1 MITRPLFLALLLFSF
16 LIVSGDAAHAGNG
29 LQAPL
34 KAQLD
39 TLETP
44 QQKALKALKEGA
56 ALHSAGDL
64 EGAEKRFR
72 QAASLDPDNPDSF
85 FNLGAM
91 AEGRGDLDGALT
103 LYQNGLRLSPRDNS
117 LKQAVDSINGRLAA
131 RLTEDDLEQA
141 DGLVP
146 IVMSSK
152 PAEQN
157 VPVPEQNIPELD
169 IPVPTLEPTV
179 VPVPIQGVQPAPQV
193 SIKKQL
199 ARQAARRAA
208 GMVVRQGLNMGL
220 RAALGGSI
228 CGGGMFRFGF

>member
-1 MITRPLFLALLLFSF
+1 LLLFC
-16 LIVSGDAAHAGNG
+16 LMISGNAAHAGSG

-34 KAQLD
+34 KAQMD
-39 TLETP
+39 ILETP

-64 EGAEKRFR
+64 EGAERRFR

-85 FNLGAM
+85 FNLGAL

-131 RLTEDDLEQA
+131 RLSEDDLEQA

-146 IVMSSK
+146 IVMSPK
-152 PAEQN
+152 PVA
-157 VPVPEQNIPELD
+157 VDIPVPEQNIPELSV
-169 IPVPTLEPTV
+169 PVPTLEPAV
-179 VPVPIQGVQPAPQV
+179 VPVPIQGAQPAPQA

-208 GMVVRQGLNMGL
+208 GMVVRQGINMGL

>member
-1 MITRPLFLALLLFSF
+1 MITRPVIFGLFLACLLVP
-16 LIVSGDAAHAGNG
+16 VSVAPALADSG
-29 LQAPL
+29 LQPPL

-44 QQKALKALKEGA
+44 HQRALRALKEGA
-56 ALHSAGDL
+56 ALHQAGDL

-72 QAASLDPDNPDSF
+72 QAANIDPDNPDSF
-85 FNLGAM
+85 FNLGAL

-103 LYQNGLRLSPRDNS
+103 LYQNGLRLSPRDNG
-117 LKQAVDSINGRLAA
+117 LKQAVDSINTRLAM
-131 RLTEDDLEQA
+131 RLSEDDLEQA

-146 IVMSSK
+146 IVMSSR
-152 PAEQN
+152 PAEIPVQN
-157 VPVPEQNIPELD
+157 IPVPE
-169 IPVPTLEPTV
+169 PTLEPAV
-179 VPVPIQGVQPAPQV
+179 VPVPIQGAQPAPQV

-208 GMVVRQGLNMGL
+208 GMVVRQGINMGL